1 MSNVKFVCYPDA
13 DNKLASGVDLD
24 LMEGFDIELTYTIQ
38 DAQDITRRSG
48 TYSKTI
54 TLPSTT
60 RNDNAFRH
68 AYNVQSFVGGF
79 TPNKRIDCA
88 VWGDGV
94 QIFSGSMQLMAMRV
108 TRGVPTYEIS
118 IYGESVSLFSVMG
131 ETLLASTAGVDTYDH
146 EFNNLDVIVAGNANS
161 ATSGYCY
168 AYIDAEGNADVNG
181 TVPTGTLAPILNLY
195 GYIAPNL
202 VPIYQW
208 RPCYFAKMLVDKIF
222 AQHGYRY
229 ESNFLSSSG
238 NVFSKLVVPWAN
250 DWVLTSNS
258 DINGNVSGST
268 TLTVATGGTNVTFP
282 TNNTAPFT
290 LSSGIVVSAD
300 TYFRNDDTVAHGIEL
315 NFDAIAS
322 GTPSVAN
329 VLRYEIKYINP
340 TGPVYTAQRSLF
352 GEMQHNW
359 RTTIYLQPQQSF
371 YIVCT
376 RLATMTG
383 GATITNRRL
392 TLKGTTMGRFNTISM
407 QKGLPMDVRQID
419 FLQDLQKMFNLYF
432 YQSPLDPKLIYIEP
446 FTSFYGGSVLDWSQK
461 SDENAE
467 MTVLMGDP
475 SSKKRYVFKYADGGD
490 ALGKLYQSEFKEGY
504 GSRIYDSDNYNRSGD
519 QVIDLKAKTLIPA
532 QYTTNLIAGRGFDTD
547 GNGNPRSLQ
556 LGYRLAL
563 HSGYVQ
569 PNNTG
574 LNPTFLFYY
583 GQVYSNSVPSSVI
596 NVASA
601 ISLATHLQN
610 PYDTSASGNFDLSF
624 GIPRRIYYRTYDVSG
639 NPMSYNNN
647 NLFNNFWNGYIF
659 ELTSKQAMTVECTML
674 LTSTDIATLD
684 FRNLIYWKGIN
695 WRLLEIKD
703 YAVGQSKLC
712 RVTMRRVL
720 PIDAFVPT
728 TLDPTFSDDPTAKTD
743 GEINASIYA
752 PVTMLDLNE
761 GKTVAIPL
769 LPDDPTS

>member
-24 LMEGFDIELTYTIQ
+24 LMEDFDIELTYTIQ

-88 VWGDGV
+88 VWSDGV

-250 DWVLTSNS
+250 DWVLTANS
-258 DINGNVSGST
+258 DISGNVSGST

-300 TYFRNDDTVAHGIEL
+300 TYFRNDDTVAHGIE
-315 NFDAIAS
+315 FDFAFNTS
-322 GTPSVAN
+322 GSVSNIGQITIQA
-329 VLRYEIKYINP
+329 LFQNP
-340 TGPVYTAQRSLF
+340 AGLVIQQGRIYTGGTESF
-352 GEMQHNW
+352 GMRGHL
-359 RTTIYLQPQQSF
+359 YLQPQQSF
-371 YIVCT
+371 YLKAFRSSQAVN
-376 RLATMTG
+376 M
-383 GATITNRRL
+383 TNRKL
-392 TLKGTTMGRFNTISM
+392 TIRGTTMGRFNTISM

-432 YQSPLDPKLIYIEP
+432 YQSPQDPKLIYIEP
-446 FTSFYGGSVLDWSQK
+446 FTSFYASSVLDWSQK

-574 LNPTFLFYY
+574 FDPTFMIYF
-583 GQVYSNSVPSSVI
+583 GQLYSNSVASSVI
-596 NVASA
+596 SVVSA

-610 PYDTSASGNFDLSF
+610 PYNTSATGNFDLSF
-624 GIPRRIYYRTYDVSG
+624 GIPRRIFYRTYDVSG

-647 NLFNNFWNGYIF
+647 NLFNNFWNGYIY

-684 FRNLIYWKGIN
+684 FRKLIYWKGIN

-752 PVTMLDLNE
+752 PVTLLDTNF
-761 GKTVAIPL
+761 GKTYDTPAFPA
-769 LPDDPTS
+769 DPTS

>member
-88 VWGDGV
+88 VWSDGV

-258 DINGNVSGST
+258 DITGNVSGST
-268 TLTVATGGTNVTFP
+268 TIAVATSGTNVTFP

-290 LSSGIVVSAD
+290 LSSGITVSAD
-300 TYFRNDDTVAHGIEL
+300 TFFKNVDTVAHGIE
-315 NFDAIAS
+315 FDFAFNTS
-322 GTPSVAN
+322 GSVSNIGQITIQA
-329 VLRYEIKYINP
+329 LFQNP
-340 TGPVYTAQRSLF
+340 AGLVIQQGRIYTGGTESF
-352 GEMQHNW
+352 GMRGHL
-359 RTTIYLQPQQSF
+359 YLQPQQSF
-371 YIVCT
+371 YLKAFRSSQAVN
-376 RLATMTG
+376 M
-383 GATITNRRL
+383 TNRKL
-392 TLKGTTMGRFNTISM
+392 TIRGTTMGRFNTISM

-432 YQSPLDPKLIYIEP
+432 YQSPQDPKLIYIEP
-446 FTSFYGGSVLDWSQK
+446 FTSFYASSVLDWSQK

-574 LNPTFLFYY
+574 FDPTFMIYF
-583 GQVYSNSVPSSVI
+583 GQLYSNSVASSVI
-596 NVASA
+596 SVVSA

-610 PYDTSASGNFDLSF
+610 PYNTSATGNFDLSF
-624 GIPRRIYYRTYDVSG
+624 GIPRRIFYRTYDVSG

-684 FRNLIYWKGIN
+684 FRKLIYWKGIN

-712 RVTMRRVL
+712 RVTLRRVL
-720 PIDAFVPT
+720 PIDVFVPT

-752 PVTMLDLNE
+752 PVTLLDTNF
-761 GKTVAIPL
+761 GKTYDTPAFPA
-769 LPDDPTS
+769 DPTS

>member
-1 MSNVKFVCYPDA
+1 MNIKFVCYPDA

-24 LMEGFDIELTYTIQ
+24 LMEDFDIELTYTIQ

-88 VWGDGV
+88 VWSDGV
-94 QIFSGSMQLMAMRV
+94 QVFSGSMQLMAMRV

-229 ESNFLSSSG
+229 ESNFISNSG

-258 DINGNVSGST
+258 DITGNVSGST

-300 TYFRNDDTVAHGIEL
+300 TYFRNDDTVAHGIEF
-315 NFDAIAS
+315 NFAFNTS
-322 GTPSVAN
+322 GSVN
-329 VLRYEIKYINP
+329 TIGQVTIQVLFQNP
-340 TGPVYTAQRSLF
+340 AGLVIQQGRIYTGGTESF
-352 GEMQHNW
+352 GMRGHL
-359 RTTIYLQPQQSF
+359 YLQPQQSF
-371 YIVCT
+371 YLKAFRSSQAVN
-376 RLATMTG
+376 
-383 GATITNRRL
+383 ITNRKL
-392 TLKGTTMGRFNTISM
+392 TIRGTTMGRFNTISM

-432 YQSPLDPKLIYIEP
+432 YQSPQDPKLIYIEP
-446 FTSFYGGSVLDWSQK
+446 FTSFYASSILDWSQK

-574 LNPTFLFYY
+574 FDPTFMIYF
-583 GQVYSNSVPSSVI
+583 GQLYSNSVASSVI
-596 NVASA
+596 SVVSA

-610 PYDTSASGNFDLSF
+610 PYDTSATGNFDLSF
-624 GIPRRIYYRTYDVSG
+624 GIPRRIFYRTYDVSG

-647 NLFNNFWNGYIF
+647 NLFNNFWNGYIY

-674 LTSTDIATLD
+674 LTSTDIATID
-684 FRNLIYWKGIN
+684 FRKLIYWKGIN

-752 PVTMLDLNE
+752 PVTMLDTNF
-761 GKTVAIPL
+761 GKTYDTPSFPA
-769 LPDDPTS
+769 DPTS

>member
-1 MSNVKFVCYPDA
+1 MNIKFVCYPDA

-38 DAQDITRRSG
+38 DLQDITRRAG

-54 TLPSTT
+54 TLPSTKG
-60 RNDNAFRH
+60 NDNAFRH

-88 VWGDGV
+88 VWSDGV
-94 QIFSGSMQLMAMRV
+94 QVFSGSMQLMAMKV
-108 TRGVPTYEIS
+108 VRGVATYEIS

-146 EFNNLDVIVAGNANS
+146 EFNNLDVIVAGDANS

-181 TVPTGTLAPILNLY
+181 TIPTGTLAPILNLY

-229 ESNFLSSSG
+229 ESNFFSTSG

-258 DINGNVSGST
+258 DISGNVSGST
-268 TLTVATGGTNVTFP
+268 TVAVATSGTTVAFP
-282 TNNTAPFT
+282 INNTPPFT
-290 LSSGIVVSAD
+290 YTSGISVLSGD
-300 TYFRNDDTVAHGIEL
+300 TYFRNDDTVAHGIE
-315 NFDAIAS
+315 FDFAFNTS
-322 GTPSVAN
+322 GSVN
-329 VLRYEIKYINP
+329 TIGQVTIQVLFQNP
-340 TGPVYTAQRSLF
+340 AGLVIQQGRVHTGGTQSF
-352 GEMQHNW
+352 GIRGHL
-359 RTTIYLQPQQSF
+359 YLQPQQSF
-371 YIVCT
+371 YIKALRSAQAVN
-376 RLATMTG
+376 
-383 GATITNRRL
+383 ITNRRL

-432 YQSPLDPKLIYIEP
+432 YQSPRDPKLIYIEP
-446 FTSFYGGSVLDWSQK
+446 FSSFYASGVVDWSQK

-475 SSKKRYVFKYADGGD
+475 SSKKRYVFKYADSGD

-504 GSRIYDSDNYNRSGD
+504 GSRIYDTGNYNRSGD
-519 QVIDLKAKTLIPA
+519 QVVDLKAKTLIPA

-574 LNPTFLFYY
+574 FDPTFMIYF
-583 GQVYSNSVPSSVI
+583 GQLYSNSVASSVI
-596 NVASA
+596 SVVSA
-601 ISLATHLQN
+601 ISLASHLQN

-624 GIPRRIYYRTYDVSG
+624 GIPRRIFYRTYDVSG

-647 NLFNNFWNGYIF
+647 NLFNNFWNGYIY
-659 ELTSKQAMTVECTML
+659 ELTSQQAMTVECTML

-703 YAVGQSKLC
+703 YAVGQSTLC
-712 RVTMRRVL
+712 RVTLRRVL
-720 PIDAFVPT
+720 PIDTFVPT

-752 PVTMLDLNE
+752 PVTMLDPNF
-761 GKTVAIPL
+761 GKTYEDPSF
-769 LPDDPTS
+769 PDDPAS

>member
-1 MSNVKFVCYPDA
+1 MNIKFVCYPDA

-24 LMEGFDIELTYTIQ
+24 LMEDFDVQLTYTIQ
-38 DAQDITRRSG
+38 DLQDITRRAG

-88 VWGDGV
+88 VWSDGV
-94 QIFSGSMQLMAMRV
+94 QVFSGSMQLMAMKV
-108 TRGVPTYEIS
+108 VRGVATYEIS

-146 EFNNLDVIVAGNANS
+146 EFNNLDVIVAGDANS

-229 ESNFLSSSG
+229 ESNFFSTSG

-250 DWVLTSNS
+250 DWVLTANS
-258 DINGNVSGST
+258 DISGNVSGST

-290 LSSGIVVSAD
+290 LSSGITVSAD
-300 TYFRNDDTVAHGIEL
+300 TFFKNVDTVAHGIE
-315 NFDAIAS
+315 FDFAFNTS
-322 GTPSVAN
+322 GSVSNIGQITIQA
-329 VLRYEIKYINP
+329 LFQNP
-340 TGPVYTAQRSLF
+340 AGLVIQQGRIYTGGTESF
-352 GEMQHNW
+352 GMRGHL
-359 RTTIYLQPQQSF
+359 YLQPQQSF
-371 YIVCT
+371 YLKAFRSSQAVN
-376 RLATMTG
+376 M
-383 GATITNRRL
+383 TNRKL
-392 TLKGTTMGRFNTISM
+392 TIRGTTMGRFNTISM

-432 YQSPLDPKLIYIEP
+432 YQSPQDPKLIYIEP
-446 FTSFYGGSVLDWSQK
+446 FTSFYASSVLDWSQK

-574 LNPTFLFYY
+574 FDPTFMIYF
-583 GQVYSNSVPSSVI
+583 GQLYSNSVASSVI
-596 NVASA
+596 SVVSA

-610 PYDTSASGNFDLSF
+610 PYNTSATGNFDLSF

-639 NPMSYNNN
+639 NPISYNNN

-684 FRNLIYWKGIN
+684 FRKLIYWKGIN

-703 YAVGQSKLC
+703 YTVGQSKLC

-720 PIDAFVPT
+720 PIDVFVPT

-752 PVTMLDLNE
+752 PVTMLDPNF
-761 GKTVAIPL
+761 GKTYDTPAFPA
-769 LPDDPTS
+769 DPTS

>member
-1 MSNVKFVCYPDA
+1 MNIKFVCYPNA
-13 DNKLASGVDLD
+13 DSPTSGVDLD
-24 LMEGFDIELTYTIQ
+24 LMEDFDIQLTYTIQ
-38 DAQDITRRSG
+38 DLQDITRRAG

-54 TLPSTT
+54 TLPSTP

-88 VWGDGV
+88 VWSDGV
-94 QIFSGSMQLMAMRV
+94 QVFSGSMQLMAMKV
-108 TRGVPTYEIS
+108 VRGVATYEIS

-131 ETLLASTAGVDTYDH
+131 ETLLASTAGVSSYDH

-229 ESNFLSSSG
+229 ESNFFSTSG

-258 DINGNVSGST
+258 DISGNVSGST
-268 TLTVATGGTNVTFP
+268 TVTVATGGTNIAFP
-282 TNNTAPFT
+282 INNTPPFT
-290 LSSGIVVSAD
+290 YTSGISVLSGD
-300 TYFRNDDTVAHGIEL
+300 TYFRNDDTVAHGIE
-315 NFDAIAS
+315 FDFAFNTS
-322 GTPSVAN
+322 GSVN
-329 VLRYEIKYINP
+329 TIGQVTIQVLFQNP
-340 TGPVYTAQRSLF
+340 AGLVIQQGRVHTGGTQSF
-352 GEMQHNW
+352 GIRGHL
-359 RTTIYLQPQQSF
+359 YLQPQQSF
-371 YIVCT
+371 YIKAFRSQQAVN
-376 RLATMTG
+376 
-383 GATITNRRL
+383 ITNRRL

-432 YQSPLDPKLIYIEP
+432 YQSPRDPKLIYIEP
-446 FTSFYGGSVLDWSQK
+446 FSSFYSSGVIDWSQK

-475 SSKKRYVFKYADGGD
+475 SSKKRYVFKYADSGD

-504 GSRIYDSDNYNRSGD
+504 GSRIYDTGNYNRSGD
-519 QVIDLKAKTLIPA
+519 QVVDLKAKTLIPA

-574 LNPTFLFYY
+574 FNPTFMMYF
-583 GQVYSNSVPSSVI
+583 GQLYSNSVASSVI
-596 NVASA
+596 SVVSA

-647 NLFNNFWNGYIF
+647 NLFNNFWNGYIY
-659 ELTSKQAMTVECTML
+659 ELTSQQAMTVECTML

-695 WRLLEIKD
+695 WRLIEIKD
-703 YAVGQSKLC
+703 YAVGQSTLC
-712 RVTMRRVL
+712 RVTLRRVL
-720 PIDAFVPT
+720 PIDVFVPT
-728 TLDPTFSDDPTAKTD
+728 TLDPTFSDDPTAKTA
-743 GEINASIYA
+743 GEINGSIYA
-752 PVTMLDLNE
+752 PVTMLDPNF
-761 GKTVAIPL
+761 GNVYADPTF
-769 LPDDPTS
+769 PDDPAI

>member
-24 LMEGFDIELTYTIQ
+24 LMEDFDIELTYTIQ

-250 DWVLTSNS
+250 DWVLTANS
-258 DINGNVSGST
+258 DISGNVSGST

-300 TYFRNDDTVAHGIEL
+300 TYFRNDDTVAHGIE
-315 NFDAIAS
+315 FDFAFNTS
-322 GTPSVAN
+322 GSVSNIGQITIQA
-329 VLRYEIKYINP
+329 LFQNP
-340 TGPVYTAQRSLF
+340 AGLVIQQGRIYTGGTESF
-352 GEMQHNW
+352 GMRGHL
-359 RTTIYLQPQQSF
+359 YLQPQQSF
-371 YIVCT
+371 YLKAFRSSQAVN
-376 RLATMTG
+376 
-383 GATITNRRL
+383 ITNRKL
-392 TLKGTTMGRFNTISM
+392 TIRGTTMGRFNNISM

-432 YQSPLDPKLIYIEP
+432 YQSPQDPKLIYIEP
-446 FTSFYGGSVLDWSQK
+446 FTSFYASSVLDWSQK

-574 LNPTFLFYY
+574 FDPTFMIYF
-583 GQVYSNSVPSSVI
+583 GQLYSNSVASSVI
-596 NVASA
+596 SVVSA

-647 NLFNNFWNGYIF
+647 NLFNNFWNGYIY

-684 FRNLIYWKGIN
+684 FRKLIYWKGIN

-752 PVTMLDLNE
+752 PVTLLDTNF
-761 GKTVAIPL
+761 GKTYDTPAFPA
-769 LPDDPTS
+769 DPTS

>member
-38 DAQDITRRSG
+38 DLQDITRRAG

-54 TLPSTT
+54 TLPSTKG
-60 RNDNAFRH
+60 NDNAFRH

-88 VWGDGV
+88 MWSDGV
-94 QIFSGSMQLMAMRV
+94 QVFSGSMQLMAMKV
-108 TRGVPTYEIS
+108 TRGVATYECS

-146 EFNNLDVIVAGNANS
+146 EFSNLDVIVAGNANS

-300 TYFRNDDTVAHGIEL
+300 TYFRNDDTVAHGIE
-315 NFDAIAS
+315 FDFAFNTS
-322 GTPSVAN
+322 GSVN
-329 VLRYEIKYINP
+329 TIGQVTIQVLFQNP
-340 TGPVYTAQRSLF
+340 AGLVIQQGRIYTGGTESF
-352 GEMQHNW
+352 GMRGHL
-359 RTTIYLQPQQSF
+359 YLQPQQSF
-371 YIVCT
+371 YLKAFRSSQAVN
-376 RLATMTG
+376 
-383 GATITNRRL
+383 ITNRKL
-392 TLKGTTMGRFNTISM
+392 TIRGTTMGRFNTISM

-432 YQSPLDPKLIYIEP
+432 YQSPQDPKLIYIEP
-446 FTSFYGGSVLDWSQK
+446 FTSFYASSVLDWSQK

-519 QVIDLKAKTLIPA
+519 QVIGLKAKTLIPA

-574 LNPTFLFYY
+574 FNPTFMIYF
-583 GQVYSNSVPSSVI
+583 GQLYSNSVASSVI
-596 NVASA
+596 SVVSA
-601 ISLATHLQN
+601 ISLATHLEN

-624 GIPRRIYYRTYDVSG
+624 GIPRRIFYRTYDVSG

-684 FRNLIYWKGIN
+684 FRKLIYWKGIN

-743 GEINASIYA
+743 GEINASTYA
-752 PVTMLDLNE
+752 PVTLLDPNF
-761 GKTVAIPL
+761 GKTYDTPAFPA
-769 LPDDPTS
+769 DPTS

>member
-24 LMEGFDIELTYTIQ
+24 LMEDFDIELTYTIQ

-88 VWGDGV
+88 VWSDGV

-258 DINGNVSGST
+258 DITGNVSGST
-268 TLTVATGGTNVTFP
+268 TIAVATSGTNVTFP

-290 LSSGIVVSAD
+290 LSSGITVSAD
-300 TYFRNDDTVAHGIEL
+300 TFFKNVDTVAHGIE
-315 NFDAIAS
+315 FDFAFNTS
-322 GTPSVAN
+322 GSVSNIGQITIQA
-329 VLRYEIKYINP
+329 LFQNP
-340 TGPVYTAQRSLF
+340 AGLVIQQGRIYTGGTESF
-352 GEMQHNW
+352 GMRGHL
-359 RTTIYLQPQQSF
+359 YLQPQQSF
-371 YIVCT
+371 YLKAFRSSQAVN
-376 RLATMTG
+376 M
-383 GATITNRRL
+383 TNRKL
-392 TLKGTTMGRFNTISM
+392 TIRGTTMGRFNTISM

-432 YQSPLDPKLIYIEP
+432 YQSPQDPKLIYIEP
-446 FTSFYGGSVLDWSQK
+446 FTSFYASSVLDWSQK

-574 LNPTFLFYY
+574 FDPTFMIYF
-583 GQVYSNSVPSSVI
+583 GQLYSNSVASSVI
-596 NVASA
+596 SVVSA

-610 PYDTSASGNFDLSF
+610 PYNTSATGNFDLSF
-624 GIPRRIYYRTYDVSG
+624 GIPRRIFYRTYDVSG

-684 FRNLIYWKGIN
+684 FRKLIYWKGIN

-752 PVTMLDLNE
+752 PVTLLDTNF
-761 GKTVAIPL
+761 GKTYDTPAFPA
-769 LPDDPTS
+769 DPTS

>member
-1 MSNVKFVCYPDA
+1 MSNVKFVCYPDT

-24 LMEGFDIELTYTIQ
+24 LMEDFDIELTYTIQ

-88 VWGDGV
+88 VWSDGV

-108 TRGVPTYEIS
+108 TRGVPTFEIS

-146 EFNNLDVIVAGNANS
+146 EFSNLDVIVAGNANS

-229 ESNFLSSSG
+229 ESNFFSSSG

-300 TYFRNDDTVAHGIEL
+300 TYFRNDDTVAHGIE
-315 NFDAIAS
+315 FDFAFNTS
-322 GTPSVAN
+322 GSVSNIGQITIQA
-329 VLRYEIKYINP
+329 LFQNP
-340 TGPVYTAQRSLF
+340 AGLVIQQGRIYTGGTESF
-352 GEMQHNW
+352 GMRGHL
-359 RTTIYLQPQQSF
+359 YLQPQQSF
-371 YIVCT
+371 YLKAFRSSQAVN
-376 RLATMTG
+376 M
-383 GATITNRRL
+383 TNRKL
-392 TLKGTTMGRFNTISM
+392 TIRGTTMGRFNTISM

-432 YQSPLDPKLIYIEP
+432 YQSPQDPKLIYIEP
-446 FTSFYGGSVLDWSQK
+446 FTSFYASSVLDWSQK

-574 LNPTFLFYY
+574 FDPTFMIYF
-583 GQVYSNSVPSSVI
+583 GQLYSNSVASSVI
-596 NVASA
+596 SVVSA

-610 PYDTSASGNFDLSF
+610 PYNTSATGNFDLSF
-624 GIPRRIYYRTYDVSG
+624 GIPRRIFYRTYDVSG

-703 YAVGQSKLC
+703 YTVGQSKLC

-752 PVTMLDLNE
+752 PVTLLDMNF
-761 GKTVAIPL
+761 GKTYDTPAFPA
-769 LPDDPTS
+769 DPTS

>member
-1 MSNVKFVCYPDA
+1 MNIKFVCYPDA

-24 LMEGFDIELTYTIQ
+24 LMEDFDIELTYTIQ

-88 VWGDGV
+88 VWSDGV

-250 DWVLTSNS
+250 DWVLTANS
-258 DINGNVSGST
+258 DITGNVSGST

-282 TNNTAPFT
+282 TNNTSPFT

-300 TYFRNDDTVAHGIEL
+300 TYFRNDDTVAHGIE
-315 NFDAIAS
+315 FDFAFNTS
-322 GTPSVAN
+322 GSVN
-329 VLRYEIKYINP
+329 TIGQVTIQVLFQNP
-340 TGPVYTAQRSLF
+340 AGLVIQQGRIYTGGTESF
-352 GEMQHNW
+352 GMRGHL
-359 RTTIYLQPQQSF
+359 YLQPQQSF
-371 YIVCT
+371 YLKAFRSSQAVN
-376 RLATMTG
+376 
-383 GATITNRRL
+383 ITNRKL
-392 TLKGTTMGRFNTISM
+392 TIRGTTMGRFNTISM

-432 YQSPLDPKLIYIEP
+432 YQSPQDPKLIYIEP
-446 FTSFYGGSVLDWSQK
+446 FTSFYASSVLDWSQK

-574 LNPTFLFYY
+574 FNPTFMIYF
-583 GQVYSNSVPSSVI
+583 GQLYSNSVASSVI
-596 NVASA
+596 SVVSA

-610 PYDTSASGNFDLSF
+610 PYNTSATGNFDLSF
-624 GIPRRIYYRTYDVSG
+624 GIPRRIFYRTYDVSG

-647 NLFNNFWNGYIF
+647 NLFNNFWNGYIY

-684 FRNLIYWKGIN
+684 FRKLIYWKGIN

-703 YAVGQSKLC
+703 YTVGQSKLC
-712 RVTMRRVL
+712 RVTLRRVL
-720 PIDAFVPT
+720 PIDVFVPT

-752 PVTMLDLNE
+752 PVTMLDTNF
-761 GKTVAIPL
+761 GKTYDTPAFPA
-769 LPDDPTS
+769 DPTI

>member
-1 MSNVKFVCYPDA
+1 MNIKFVCYPDA

-24 LMEGFDIELTYTIQ
+24 LMEDFDIELTYTIQ

-88 VWGDGV
+88 VWSDGV
-94 QIFSGSMQLMAMRV
+94 QIFSGSMQLMAMKV

-146 EFNNLDVIVAGNANS
+146 TFNNLDVIVAGNANS

-258 DINGNVSGST
+258 DITGNVSGST

-290 LSSGIVVSAD
+290 LSSGITVSAD
-300 TYFRNDDTVAHGIEL
+300 TFFKNVDTVAHGIE
-315 NFDAIAS
+315 FDFAFNTS
-322 GTPSVAN
+322 GSVN
-329 VLRYEIKYINP
+329 TIGQVTIQVLFQNP
-340 TGPVYTAQRSLF
+340 AGLVIQQGRIYTGGTQSF
-352 GEMQHNW
+352 GIRGHL
-359 RTTIYLQPQQSF
+359 YLQPQQSF
-371 YIVCT
+371 YLKAFRSSQAVN
-376 RLATMTG
+376 
-383 GATITNRRL
+383 ITNRKL
-392 TLKGTTMGRFNTISM
+392 TIRGTTMGRFNTISM

-432 YQSPLDPKLIYIEP
+432 YQSPQDPKLIYIEP
-446 FTSFYGGSVLDWSQK
+446 FTSFYSSTRLDWSQK

-574 LNPTFLFYY
+574 FNPTFMIYF
-583 GQVYSNSVPSSVI
+583 GQLYSNSVASSVI
-596 NVASA
+596 SVVSA

-684 FRNLIYWKGIN
+684 FRKLIYWKGIN

-703 YAVGQSKLC
+703 YTVGQSKLC

-728 TLDPTFSDDPTAKTD
+728 TLDPTFSDDPTARTD

-752 PVTMLDLNE
+752 PVTLLDPNF
-761 GKTVAIPL
+761 GKTYESPSFPA
-769 LPDDPTS
+769 DPTS

>member
-1 MSNVKFVCYPDA
+1 MSNIKFVCYPDA

-24 LMEGFDIELTYTIQ
+24 LMEDFDIKLTYTIQ

-54 TLPSTT
+54 TLPSTM

-88 VWGDGV
+88 VWSDGV
-94 QIFSGSMQLMAMRV
+94 QVFSGSMQLMAMRV
-108 TRGVPTYEIS
+108 VRGVPTYEIS

-146 EFNNLDVIVAGNANS
+146 EFNNLNVIVAGNANS

-258 DINGNVSGST
+258 DITGNVSGST
-268 TLTVATGGTNVTFP
+268 TLTVATSGTNVTFP

-290 LSSGIVVSAD
+290 LSSGITVSAD
-300 TYFRNDDTVAHGIEL
+300 TFFKNVDTVAHGID
-315 NFDAIAS
+315 FDFAFNTS
-322 GTPSVAN
+322 GSVN
-329 VLRYEIKYINP
+329 TIGQITIQVLFQNP
-340 TGPVYTAQRSLF
+340 AGLVIQQGRIYTGGTQSF
-352 GEMQHNW
+352 GIRGHL
-359 RTTIYLQPQQSF
+359 YLQPQQSF
-371 YIVCT
+371 YLKAFRSSQAVN
-376 RLATMTG
+376 
-383 GATITNRRL
+383 ITNRKL
-392 TLKGTTMGRFNTISM
+392 TIRGTTMGRFNTISM

-432 YQSPLDPKLIYIEP
+432 YQSPQDPKLIYIEP
-446 FTSFYGGSVLDWSQK
+446 FTSFYASSVLDWSQK

-574 LNPTFLFYY
+574 FNPTFMIYF
-583 GQVYSNSVPSSVI
+583 GQLYSNSVASSVI
-596 NVASA
+596 SVVSA

-624 GIPRRIYYRTYDVSG
+624 GIPRRIFYRTYDVSG

-684 FRNLIYWKGIN
+684 FRKLIYWKGIN
-695 WRLLEIKD
+695 WRLL
-703 YAVGQSKLC
+703 
-712 RVTMRRVL
+712 
-720 PIDAFVPT
+720 
-728 TLDPTFSDDPTAKTD
+728 
-743 GEINASIYA
+743 
-752 PVTMLDLNE
+752 
-761 GKTVAIPL
+761 
-769 LPDDPTS
+769 

>member
-1 MSNVKFVCYPDA
+1 MNIKFVCYPDA

-24 LMEGFDIELTYTIQ
+24 LMEDFDIELTYTIQ

-88 VWGDGV
+88 VWSDGV

-300 TYFRNDDTVAHGIEL
+300 TYFRNDDTVAHGIEF
-315 NFDAIAS
+315 NFAFNTSGSVNAIGQVTIQVLFQNPAGLVIQQGRIYTG
-322 GTPSVAN
+322 GTES
-329 VLRYEIKYINP
+329 
-340 TGPVYTAQRSLF
+340 F
-352 GEMQHNW
+352 GMRGHL
-359 RTTIYLQPQQSF
+359 YLQPQQSF
-371 YIVCT
+371 YLKAFRSSQAVN
-376 RLATMTG
+376 
-383 GATITNRRL
+383 ITNRKL
-392 TLKGTTMGRFNTISM
+392 TIRGTTMGRFNTISM

-432 YQSPLDPKLIYIEP
+432 YQSPQDPKLIYIEP
-446 FTSFYGGSVLDWSQK
+446 FTSFYASSVLDWSQK

-574 LNPTFLFYY
+574 FDPTFMIYF
-583 GQVYSNSVPSSVI
+583 GQLYSNSVASSVI
-596 NVASA
+596 SVVSA

-624 GIPRRIYYRTYDVSG
+624 GIPRRIFYRTYDVSG

-684 FRNLIYWKGIN
+684 FRKLIYWKGIN

-752 PVTMLDLNE
+752 PVTMLDTNF
-761 GKTVAIPL
+761 GKTYDTPAFPA
-769 LPDDPTS
+769 DPTS

>member
-1 MSNVKFVCYPDA
+1 MNIKFVCYPDA

-24 LMEGFDIELTYTIQ
+24 LMEDFDVQLTYTIQ
-38 DAQDITRRSG
+38 DLQDITRRAG

-88 VWGDGV
+88 VWSDGV
-94 QIFSGSMQLMAMRV
+94 QVFSGSMQLMAMKV
-108 TRGVPTYEIS
+108 VRGVATYEIS

-146 EFNNLDVIVAGNANS
+146 EFNNLDVIVAGDANS

-229 ESNFLSSSG
+229 ESNFFSTSG

-258 DINGNVSGST
+258 DISGNVSGST
-268 TLTVATGGTNVTFP
+268 TVAVATSGTTVAFP
-282 TNNTAPFT
+282 INNTPPFT
-290 LSSGIVVSAD
+290 YTSGISVLSGD
-300 TYFRNDDTVAHGIEL
+300 TYFRNDDTVAHGIEF
-315 NFDAIAS
+315 NFAFNTS
-322 GTPSVAN
+322 GSVN
-329 VLRYEIKYINP
+329 TIGQVTIQVLFQNP
-340 TGPVYTAQRSLF
+340 AGLVIQQGRVHTGGTQSF
-352 GEMQHNW
+352 GIRGHL
-359 RTTIYLQPQQSF
+359 YLQPQQSF
-371 YIVCT
+371 YIKAF
-376 RLATMTG
+376 RSAT
-383 GATITNRRL
+383 AVNITNRRL

-432 YQSPLDPKLIYIEP
+432 YQSPRDPKLIYIEP
-446 FTSFYGGSVLDWSQK
+446 FTSFYSSGVVDWSQK

-475 SSKKRYVFKYADGGD
+475 SSKKRYVFKYADSGD

-504 GSRIYDSDNYNRSGD
+504 GSRIYDTGNYNRSGD
-519 QVIDLKAKTLIPA
+519 QVVDLKAKTLIPA

-574 LNPTFLFYY
+574 FDPTFMIYF
-583 GQVYSNSVPSSVI
+583 GQLYSNSVASSVI
-596 NVASA
+596 SVVSA

-624 GIPRRIYYRTYDVSG
+624 GIPRRIFYRTYDVSG

-647 NLFNNFWNGYIF
+647 NLFNNFWNGYIY
-659 ELTSKQAMTVECTML
+659 ELTSQQAMTVECTML

-703 YAVGQSKLC
+703 YAVGQSTLC
-712 RVTMRRVL
+712 RVTLRRVL
-720 PIDAFVPT
+720 PIDVFVPT

-752 PVTMLDLNE
+752 PVTMLDPNF
-761 GKTVAIPL
+761 GKTYE
-769 LPDDPTS
+769 DPSFPNDPVS

>member
-1 MSNVKFVCYPDA
+1 MNIKFVCYPDA

-24 LMEGFDIELTYTIQ
+24 LMEDFDIELTYTIQ

-88 VWGDGV
+88 VWSDGV
-94 QIFSGSMQLMAMRV
+94 QVFSGSMQLMAMRV

-181 TVPTGTLAPILNLY
+181 TVPTGSLAPILNLY

-250 DWVLTSNS
+250 DWVLTANS
-258 DINGNVSGST
+258 DISGNVSGST

-300 TYFRNDDTVAHGIEL
+300 TYFRNDDTVAHGIE
-315 NFDAIAS
+315 FDFAFNTS
-322 GTPSVAN
+322 GSVN
-329 VLRYEIKYINP
+329 TIGQVTIQVLFQNP
-340 TGPVYTAQRSLF
+340 AGLVIQQGRIYTGGTESF
-352 GEMQHNW
+352 GMRGHL
-359 RTTIYLQPQQSF
+359 YLQPQQSF
-371 YIVCT
+371 YLKAFRSSQAVN
-376 RLATMTG
+376 
-383 GATITNRRL
+383 ITNRKL
-392 TLKGTTMGRFNTISM
+392 TIRGTTMGRFNTISM

-432 YQSPLDPKLIYIEP
+432 YQSPQDPKLIYIEP
-446 FTSFYGGSVLDWSQK
+446 FTSFYASSVLDWSQK

-475 SSKKRYVFKYADGGD
+475 SSKKRYVFKYADSGD

-574 LNPTFLFYY
+574 FDPTFMIYF
-583 GQVYSNSVPSSVI
+583 GQLYSNSVASSVI
-596 NVASA
+596 SVVSA

-624 GIPRRIYYRTYDVSG
+624 GIPRRIFYRTYDVSG

-647 NLFNNFWNGYIF
+647 NLFNNFWNGYIY
-659 ELTSKQAMTVECTML
+659 ELTSQQAMTVECTML

-752 PVTMLDLNE
+752 PVTMLDPNF
-761 GKTVAIPL
+761 GKTYESPSFPA
-769 LPDDPTS
+769 DPTS

>member
-24 LMEGFDIELTYTIQ
+24 LMEDFDIELTYTIQ

-258 DINGNVSGST
+258 DITGNVSGST
-268 TLTVATGGTNVTFP
+268 TIAVATSGTNVTFP

-290 LSSGIVVSAD
+290 LSSGITVSAD
-300 TYFRNDDTVAHGIEL
+300 TFFKNVDTVAHGIE
-315 NFDAIAS
+315 FDFAFNTS
-322 GTPSVAN
+322 GSVSNIGQITIQA
-329 VLRYEIKYINP
+329 LFQNP
-340 TGPVYTAQRSLF
+340 AGLVIQQGRIYTGGTESF
-352 GEMQHNW
+352 GMRGHL
-359 RTTIYLQPQQSF
+359 YLQPQQSF
-371 YIVCT
+371 YLKAFRSSQAVN
-376 RLATMTG
+376 M
-383 GATITNRRL
+383 TNRKL
-392 TLKGTTMGRFNTISM
+392 TIRGTTMGRFNTISM

-432 YQSPLDPKLIYIEP
+432 YQSPQDPKLIYIEP
-446 FTSFYGGSVLDWSQK
+446 FTSFYASSVLDWSQK

-574 LNPTFLFYY
+574 FDPTFMIYF
-583 GQVYSNSVPSSVI
+583 GQLYSNSVASSVI
-596 NVASA
+596 SVVSA

-610 PYDTSASGNFDLSF
+610 PYNTSATGNFDLSF

-684 FRNLIYWKGIN
+684 FRKLIYWKGIN

-703 YAVGQSKLC
+703 YTVGQSKLC

-752 PVTMLDLNE
+752 PVTLLDPNF
-761 GKTVAIPL
+761 GKTYDTPAFPA
-769 LPDDPTS
+769 DPTS

>member
-24 LMEGFDIELTYTIQ
+24 LMEDFDIELTYTIQ

-48 TYSKTI
+48 TYSKTV

-88 VWGDGV
+88 VWSDGV
-94 QIFSGSMQLMAMRV
+94 QVFSGTMQMMAMRV
-108 TRGVPTYEIS
+108 TRGVPTYEVS

-146 EFNNLDVIVAGNANS
+146 EFSNLDVIVAGNANS

-250 DWVLTSNS
+250 DWLLSSNS
-258 DINGNVSGST
+258 TSSGNVSGSA
-268 TLTVATGGTNVTFP
+268 TLTLTTGGVDVSFP
-282 TNNTAPFT
+282 VNNTAPFT
-290 LSSGIVVSAD
+290 LTSGLSIISGN
-300 TYFRNDDTVAHGIEL
+300 TYFRNEDTVAHS
-315 NFDAIAS
+315 FDLEFTAVCS
-322 GTPSVAN
+322 GSTGALLTALFRGYFS
-329 VLRYEIKYINP
+329 NP
-340 TGPVYTAQRSLF
+340 TGPLIAHRVAWTGATGTVQ
-352 GEMQHNW
+352 W
-359 RTTIYLQPQQSF
+359 RQNIYLQPQQSF
-371 YIVCT
+371 YIK
-376 RLATMTG
+376 AIK
-383 GATITNRRL
+383 GAGNSTLLNRKLTI
-392 TLKGTTMGRFNTISM
+392 KGVTMGRFNTISM

-432 YQSPLDPKLIYIEP
+432 YQSPQDPKLIYIEP
-446 FTSFYGGSVLDWSQK
+446 FTSFYASSVLDWSQK

-504 GSRIYDSDNYNRSGD
+504 GSRIYDTGNYNRSGD

-574 LNPTFLFYY
+574 FSSTFYIYF
-583 GQVYSNSVPSSVI
+583 GQLYSNSVASSVI
-596 NVASA
+596 SVVSA

-610 PYDTSASGNFDLSF
+610 PYNTSATGNFDLSF
-624 GIPRRIYYRTYDVSG
+624 GIPRRIFYRTYDVSG
-639 NPMSYNNN
+639 NPLLYNNN
-647 NLFNNFWNGYIF
+647 NLFNNFWDGYIF

-684 FRNLIYWKGIN
+684 FRKLIYWKGIN

-743 GEINASIYA
+743 GEINASIYT
-752 PVTMLDLNE
+752 PVTLLDPNF
-761 GKTVAIPL
+761 GKTYEDPTFPA
-769 LPDDPTS
+769 DPTS

>member
-1 MSNVKFVCYPDA
+1 MNIKFVCYPDA

-24 LMEGFDIELTYTIQ
+24 LMEDFDIELTYTIQ

-54 TLPSTT
+54 TLPSTP
-60 RNDNAFRH
+60 RNDAAFRH

-79 TPNKRIDCA
+79 TPNKQVKCA
-88 VWGDGV
+88 VWSDGV
-94 QIFSGSMQLMAMRV
+94 QVFSGSMQLMAMRV

-229 ESNFLSSSG
+229 ESNFFSTSG

-250 DWVLTSNS
+250 DWVLTANS
-258 DINGNVSGST
+258 DISGNVSGST

-300 TYFRNDDTVAHGIEL
+300 TYFRNDDTVAHGIE
-315 NFDAIAS
+315 FDFAFNTS
-322 GTPSVAN
+322 GSVN
-329 VLRYEIKYINP
+329 TIGQVTIQVLFQNP
-340 TGPVYTAQRSLF
+340 AGLVIQQGRIYTGGTESF
-352 GEMQHNW
+352 GMRGHL
-359 RTTIYLQPQQSF
+359 YLQPQQSF
-371 YIVCT
+371 YLKAFRSSQAVN
-376 RLATMTG
+376 
-383 GATITNRRL
+383 ITNRKL
-392 TLKGTTMGRFNTISM
+392 TIRGTTMGRFNTISM

-432 YQSPLDPKLIYIEP
+432 YQSPQDPKLIYIEP
-446 FTSFYGGSVLDWSQK
+446 FTSFYASSVLDWSQK

-519 QVIDLKAKTLIPA
+519 QVIGLKAKTLIPA

-574 LNPTFLFYY
+574 FNPTFMIYF
-583 GQVYSNSVPSSVI
+583 GQLYSNSVASSVI
-596 NVASA
+596 SVVSA

-610 PYDTSASGNFDLSF
+610 PYNTSATGNFDLSF
-624 GIPRRIYYRTYDVSG
+624 GIPRRIFYRTYDVSG

-684 FRNLIYWKGIN
+684 FRKLIYWKGIN

-752 PVTMLDLNE
+752 PVTLLDTNF
-761 GKTVAIPL
+761 GKTYDTPAFPA
-769 LPDDPTS
+769 DPTS

>member
-1 MSNVKFVCYPDA
+1 MNIKFVCYPDA

-24 LMEGFDIELTYTIQ
+24 LMEDFDIELTYTIQ

-54 TLPSTT
+54 TLPSTP

-79 TPNKRIDCA
+79 TPNKQVKCA
-88 VWGDGV
+88 VWSDGV
-94 QIFSGSMQLMAMRV
+94 QVFSGSMQLMAMRV
-108 TRGVPTYEIS
+108 TRGVATYEIS

-146 EFNNLDVIVAGNANS
+146 EFNNLDVIVAGDANS
-161 ATSGYCY
+161 TTSGYCY

-229 ESNFLSSSG
+229 ESNFFSTSG

-250 DWVLTSNS
+250 DWVLTANS
-258 DINGNVSGST
+258 DISGNVSGST

-352 GEMQHNW
+352 GQMQHNW

-392 TLKGTTMGRFNTISM
+392 TIRGTTMGRFNTISM

-446 FTSFYGGSVLDWSQK
+446 FTSFYNTTRLDWSQK

-504 GSRIYDSDNYNRSGD
+504 GSRIYDSGNYNRSGD
-519 QVIDLKAKTLIPA
+519 QVVDLKAKTLIPA

-583 GQVYSNSVPSSVI
+583 GQVYNNSVPSSVI

-601 ISLATHLQN
+601 ISLATHLEN

-624 GIPRRIYYRTYDVSG
+624 GIPRRIFYRTYDVSG

-659 ELTSKQAMTVECTML
+659 ELTSQQAMTVECTML

-684 FRNLIYWKGIN
+684 FRKLIYWKGIN

-703 YAVGQSKLC
+703 YAVGQSTLC

-761 GKTVAIPL
+761 GQTVAIPL
-769 LPDDPTS
+769 LPDNPTS

>member
-1 MSNVKFVCYPDA
+1 MNIKFVCYPDA

-24 LMEGFDIELTYTIQ
+24 LMEDFDIELTYTIQ

-54 TLPSTT
+54 TLPSTP
-60 RNDNAFRH
+60 RNDAAFRH

-79 TPNKRIDCA
+79 TPNKRIACA
-88 VWGDGV
+88 VWSDGV
-94 QIFSGSMQLMAMRV
+94 QVFSGSMQLMAMRV
-108 TRGVPTYEIS
+108 TRGVATYEIS

-146 EFNNLDVIVAGNANS
+146 EFNNLDVIVAGDANS
-161 ATSGYCY
+161 TTSGYCY

-229 ESNFLSSSG
+229 ESNFFSTSG

-250 DWVLTSNS
+250 DWVLTANS
-258 DINGNVSGST
+258 DISGNVSGST

-352 GEMQHNW
+352 GQMQHNW

-392 TLKGTTMGRFNTISM
+392 TIRGTTMGRFNTISM

-446 FTSFYGGSVLDWSQK
+446 FTSFYNTTRLDWSQK

-504 GSRIYDSDNYNRSGD
+504 GSRIYDSGNYNRSGD
-519 QVIDLKAKTLIPA
+519 QVVDLKAKTLIPA
-532 QYTTNLIAGRGFDTD
+532 QYTTNLIAGRGFDTE

-583 GQVYSNSVPSSVI
+583 GQVYNNSVPSSVI

-601 ISLATHLQN
+601 ISLATHLEN

-624 GIPRRIYYRTYDVSG
+624 GIPRRIFYRTYDVSG

-659 ELTSKQAMTVECTML
+659 ELTSQQAMTVECTML

-684 FRNLIYWKGIN
+684 FRKLIYWKGIN

-703 YAVGQSKLC
+703 YAVGQSTLC

-761 GKTVAIPL
+761 GQTVAIPL
-769 LPDDPTS
+769 LPDNPTS

>member
-24 LMEGFDIELTYTIQ
+24 LMEDFDIELTYTIQ

-258 DINGNVSGST
+258 DITGNVSGST
-268 TLTVATGGTNVTFP
+268 TIAVATSGTNVTFP

-290 LSSGIVVSAD
+290 LSSGITVSAD
-300 TYFRNDDTVAHGIEL
+300 TFFKNVDTVAHGIE
-315 NFDAIAS
+315 FDFAFNTS
-322 GTPSVAN
+322 GSVSNIGQITIQA
-329 VLRYEIKYINP
+329 LFQNP
-340 TGPVYTAQRSLF
+340 AGLVIQQGRIYTGGTESF
-352 GEMQHNW
+352 GMRGHL
-359 RTTIYLQPQQSF
+359 YLQPQQSF
-371 YIVCT
+371 YLKAFRSSQAVN
-376 RLATMTG
+376 
-383 GATITNRRL
+383 ITNRKL
-392 TLKGTTMGRFNTISM
+392 TIRGTTMGRFNTISM

-432 YQSPLDPKLIYIEP
+432 YQSPQDPKLIYIEP
-446 FTSFYGGSVLDWSQK
+446 FTSFYASSVLDWSQK

-574 LNPTFLFYY
+574 FDPTFMIYF
-583 GQVYSNSVPSSVI
+583 GQLYSNSVASSVI
-596 NVASA
+596 SVVSA

-647 NLFNNFWNGYIF
+647 NLFNNFWNGYIY

-684 FRNLIYWKGIN
+684 FRKLIYWKGIN

-712 RVTMRRVL
+712 RVTLRRVL

-752 PVTMLDLNE
+752 PVTLLDTNF
-761 GKTVAIPL
+761 GKTYDTPAFPA
-769 LPDDPTS
+769 DPTS